1 MTPPAA
7 ASSEPTRR
15 VVVRFLTESDFPP
28 FNFYDEDGV
37 LVGFNVDVA
46 RAICLELNTAC
57 DIKVRP
63 WGELMPALKRGD
75 ADAVIAAHAVTPQA
89 LAAADFTDRYF
100 YTPGRFAGRTGGER
114 PEMTPEGLEGKRI
127 GVAKNTAHEAF
138 LKAFFRLSAIRS
150 YESADLARDALIQ
163 NQVDFVFDDG
173 ISLIFWLHGTASK
186 RCCELEGGP
195 YLEPRFFGDG
205 IAIAVPKNDQADQDA
220 DQRRA
225 RPPARQRAPRRARR
239 ALLPRQGVL
248 THLEDWRRI
257 GALSGRRQRSRAAPP
272 QPCPMQL
279 TSRHRVYQEC
289 ASQSHLSHSCNLN
302 PVMVVPT

>member
-1 MTPPAA
+1 MRKLASTLATCSCPKALLLVLALAIAPIRAIAQEEESATPPAVG
-7 ASSEPTRR
+7 SSEQTRR

-89 LAAADFTDRYF
+89 LATADFTDRYF

-138 LKAFFRLSAIRS
+138 LNAFFRLSAIRS

-205 IAIAVPKNDQADQDA
+205 IAIAVPKNDQAIKT
-220 DQRRA
+220 
-225 RPPARQRAPRRARR
+225 
-239 ALLPRQGVL
+239 L
-248 THLEDWRRI
+248 I
-257 GALSGRRQRSRAAPP
+257 NGALARLRANGRLDELAERYFPAK
-272 QPCPMQL
+272 
-279 TSRHRVYQEC
+279 VY
-289 ASQSHLSHSCNLN
+289 
-302 PVMVVPT
+302 